1 MLNKLVCLFL
11 LCGLAACAPA
21 NSVTT
26 TIGLMEPPVVYQSGG
41 IDPFP
46 ATLPPDRQ
54 IPYATQRV
62 PALVDGVV
70 TYTDAPETALRV
82 GHVDVTISGKDGSLQ
97 ISDSLLP
104 AQDRNTAL
112 FVDVGEIHE
121 AGPLAASRH
130 PVADPTLFG
139 PDAAAADRAFAA
151 RINRQLAA
159 TKGGNLVIYVHGVR
173 SDFSNPVLAAAELQ
187 HFAGYRNV
195 FSAFAWPANSSL
207 ISYLQDTEEATGS
220 AFLFRRY
227 IQFLAAET
235 NAKRIHIVAHSAGT
249 RLVTEA
255 IGQFGLEYSRASNQ
269 QIKRELK
276 LGKVIL
282 IGSDASPER
291 IGTYLIDGADR
302 IVDELT
308 IYTSTRDRA
317 LRLSDALFGL
327 GGRLG
332 QTTTTALPDYV
343 QAWLESFDDL
353 YIIDVT
359 DAEASNAA
367 NGHGYLRGSPWVS
380 SDIVT
385 SINFD
390 LTPAERGLVRAPVG
404 PGWVFPPDYPSKL
417 RSAVRRA
424 DPSLVR

>member
-1 MLNKLVCLFL
+1 MLNKLVCLL
-11 LCGLAACAPA
+11 LVCGLAACAPA

-26 TIGLMEPPVVYQSGG
+26 TIGLMEPPVLYQGG
-41 IDPFP
+41 DINPFP
-46 ATLPPDRQ
+46 ANLPADRQ

-62 PALVDGVV
+62 PAIVGDAL
-70 TYTDAPETALRV
+70 TYTDEPETILRV
-82 GHVDVTISGKDGSLQ
+82 GHVDVAISGIDGSLQ

-104 AQDRNTAL
+104 AQDRMPAL
-112 FVDVGEIHE
+112 FVDVRSIDE
-121 AGPLAASRH
+121 AGPLVASRH
-130 PVADPTLFG
+130 PAANPALFA
-139 PDAAAADRAFAA
+139 PDAVSADRAFAA
-151 RINRQLAA
+151 RINKQLAA
-159 TKGGNLVIYVHGVR
+159 TRGGDLVIYVHGVR

-195 FSAFAWPANSSL
+195 FSAYAWPAESSL

-227 IQFLAAET
+227 IRFLAAET
-235 NAKRIHIVAHSAGT
+235 NARRIHIVAHSAGT

-255 IGQFGLEYSRASNQ
+255 IGQFGLEYSRASDA
-269 QIKRELK
+269 QIKRDLK

-282 IGSDASPER
+282 IGSDASPDR
-291 IGTYLIDGADR
+291 FGSYLIDGADR
-302 IVDELT
+302 IIDELT

-343 QAWLESFDDL
+343 QTWLESIEDL
-353 YIIDVT
+353 NIIDVT

-424 DPSLVR
+424 DPGLVR